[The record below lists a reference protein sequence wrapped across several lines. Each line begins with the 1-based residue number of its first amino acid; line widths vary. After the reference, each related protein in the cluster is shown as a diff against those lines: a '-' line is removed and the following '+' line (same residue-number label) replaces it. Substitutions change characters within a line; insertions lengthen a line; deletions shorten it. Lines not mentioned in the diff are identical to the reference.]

1 MKIITEE
8 TAKTVVTTVVDSV
21 VLPALDAKTES
32 SGTEELGMEQI
43 FEPFPEADR
52 CLPSDEKND
61 QREEVRHI
69 LLGSPEAIRQTMH
82 QLHVLNY
89 AESLLWSPVT
99 AVGDSLTITKAQGE
113 AMSLLRRPV

>member
-1 MKIITEE
+1 MKKITEE
-8 TAKTVVTTVVDSV
+8 TAKTDLKAVIEPTDILAAAPTVAPVSEQCLEPCPDADKG
-21 VLPALDAKTES
+21 LPL
-32 SGTEELGMEQI
+32 
-43 FEPFPEADR
+43 
-52 CLPSDEKND
+52 DEKGC
-61 QREEVRHI
+61 QREEVRHV

-99 AVGDSLTITKAQGE
+99 AVGDDVTLTKDQGE